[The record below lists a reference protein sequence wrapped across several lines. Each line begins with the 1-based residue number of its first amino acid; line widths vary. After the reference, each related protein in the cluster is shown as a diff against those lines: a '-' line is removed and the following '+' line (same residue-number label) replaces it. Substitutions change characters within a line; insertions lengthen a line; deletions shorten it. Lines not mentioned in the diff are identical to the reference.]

1 MRFADLSREAT
12 QSFWNQWKHIVRE
25 ALDEFNTDVLCRK
38 GLIRENSYWER
49 DYLLLETKK
58 ECLYVF
64 PLPGNILVFSLYQ
77 DKLTKEYLNLKYTT
91 NKPDHEK
98 LIGWIGAD
106 IGVIEERYEDVK
118 DVFRFYVEKILRL
131 VYRRYWIKLLF

>member
-1 MRFADLSREAT
+1 MRFADLSRETT
-12 QSFWNQWKHIVRE
+12 QSFWKQWKYMVRE
-25 ALDEFNTDVLCRK
+25 TLYEFNTDVLCRR
-38 GLIRENSYWER
+38 GFIRENSYWER
-49 DYLLLETKK
+49 DYLLLETTK

-77 DKLTKEYLNLKYTT
+77 GKLSKECLTIKSTA
-91 NKPDHEK
+91 NKPDPDQ
-98 LIGWIGAD
+98 LIGWVGAD

-118 DVFRFYVEKILRL
+118 DTFQYYMEKILRL